1 MANSE
6 WHKWWNYLTKT
17 FRATMIKM
25 FWKVTANTVEMNG
38 KDKVSAEKKIY
49 INRNNQIEILELKNT
64 VVQSLSHFQLCKPMD
79 CNTPGFPVLHCL
91 SEFARTHLHWFVDAI
106 QPSHSL
112 SPLLVQLSIFPSIGV
127 FSNESALCI
136 KWPEYW
142 SFSFSISL
150 SSEYSG
156 LISFRTDWF
165 ALLCCSRDSQ
175 ESSPAQQFKS
185 LNP

>member
-25 FWKVTANTVEMNG
+25 FRKVTANTVEMNG
-38 KDKVSAEKKIY
+38 KDKVSAEKKN
-49 INRNNQIEILELKNT
+49 INRNNQIEILELKNI

-91 SEFARTHLHWFVDAI
+91 WEFARTHLHWFVDAI
-106 QPSHSL
+106 QPSHFL
-112 SPLLVQLSIFPSIGV
+112 SPLLVQLSIFPSIWV
-127 FSNESALCI
+127 FSIESALCI

-142 SFSFSISL
+142 SFSFSVSP

-156 LISFRTDWF
+156 LISFRIDSFWSP
-165 ALLCCSRDSQ
+165 CCNQ
-175 ESSPAQQFKS
+175 
-185 LNP
+185 N